1 MIPKSSG
8 GLRPLGIPTVKDRV
22 VQTAL
27 CLLLMPI
34 WEADFHPQ
42 SHGFRPKRRAQQAID
57 AIVQGV
63 HQGYT
68 EIIDADLT
76 KYYDTIPHR
85 ELLRMVARRISDG
98 SVLRLIDTIL
108 LRS

>member
-1 MIPKSSG
+1 MARPLTRGTAHQTLPASPVRRVMISKSSG

-42 SHGFRPKRRAQQAID
+42 SHGFRPNGGRSRPLTPLCKGCIRVTRR
-57 AIVQGV
+57 
-63 HQGYT
+63 
-68 EIIDADLT
+68 
-76 KYYDTIPHR
+76 
-85 ELLRMVARRISDG
+85 
-98 SVLRLIDTIL
+98 
-108 LRS
+108 